1 MRPTRLCSFTRAEY
15 HNLLSIALLMQK
27 MKTVMLSSVSVAMAA
42 PSFSAWMAAEG
53 KTYATKEELVLR
65 RVSSPYTCV
74 SASALRRPP
83 LACAAKPPLGLI
95 IR

>member
-1 MRPTRLCSFTRAEY
+1 MRPKRLRSFIRAEY
-15 HNLLSIALLMQK
+15 HNLLSVALLMQK

-74 SASALRRPP
+74 SVSALVRPP
-83 LACAAKPPLGLI
+83 LACAACLPSD
-95 IR
+95 